1 MPAPT
6 RRRRPRLRPPL
17 GRPPLGY
24 GQLDT
29 EGTGSL
35 ANASTRPRIFYG
47 WFILAAGFF
56 ALFVSMGARNGFGLF
71 VVPMSDDLAW
81 SRTDI
86 SAAIS
91 IGILVNGLSQ
101 PFLGRLYDRFGGRV
115 VISLSL
121 LTLGLSTM
129 LLAVISN
136 FGLGFTL
143 PIRIGAYGFN
153 IFEITLSSSLLYLV
167 VIYGLVMSTASSGV
181 SLVTVHAVL
190 AKWFFRRRGIVLSI
204 CTAGTSVGGLILTP
218 FTASLIIFAHWR
230 VAWMVM
236 GVLVLILALPLVV
249 LFMRERPE
257 DVGEVPDGGD
267 GEPMSPQVTKMLK
280 HIVTKV
286 VVHGA
291 SHLSLATASF
301 FVAGAI
307 SLPPVLFSVYDF
319 LPFTLSQTVQYW
331 LMLLIV
337 QALLGILVWR
347 KGVWVLIQL
356 VALPLVGLLNLV
368 ALITRDKQDS
378 QSTPASSAPLESASW
393 KDSFRSP
400 PIWQLSGA
408 YFVCG
413 VTTLII
419 STHYVPFAEDLGI
432 SKGVA
437 AIAFGMMQGL
447 NAIGVM
453 VVGVYSDKFSRKNM
467 LGSIYFMRF
476 FAYVM
481 LVTPSLLTFAAD
493 AGMMPR
499 FLSEF
504 VSTVIPPSVG
514 IWTFAYFAGMS
525 WIATPPLT
533 SSLTADIYGTRNL
546 GTLGGFTTFA
556 HQIGGSVSVFVAG
569 ILYDHTGTYVIPFGI
584 AGLTLLGATVASYAI
599 RERRYS
605 IRYQA
610 PAVQS
615 SAQEPAVARSGAE
628 AD

>member
-1 MPAPT
+1 MTTSPAK
-6 RRRRPRLRPPL
+6 
-17 GRPPLGY
+17 
-24 GQLDT
+24 
-29 EGTGSL
+29 S
-35 ANASTRPRIFYG
+35 RIFYG

-56 ALFVSMGARNGFGLF
+56 ALFVSMGARNGFGVF
-71 VVPMSDDLAW
+71 VVPMTGDLEW

-129 LLAVISN
+129 LIAVISN
-136 FGLGFTL
+136 FGIAFAL

-167 VIYGLVMSTASSGV
+167 VIYGVIMSTASSGV

-204 CTAGTSVGGLILTP
+204 CTAGTSIGGFILTP
-218 FTASLIIFAHWR
+218 FIASLIIWAHWR

-236 GVLVLILALPLVV
+236 GALVLILALPLVV
-249 LFMRERPE
+249 FFMRDSPE
-257 DVGEVPDGGD
+257 EIGEVPDGRD
-267 GEPMSPQVTKMLK
+267 GSPMSPGMARALGLVW
-280 HIVTKV
+280 KV
-286 VVHGA
+286 V
-291 SHLSLATASF
+291 
-301 FVAGAI
+301 
-307 SLPPVLFSVYDF
+307 
-319 LPFTLSQTVQYW
+319 
-331 LMLLIV
+331 
-337 QALLGILVWR
+337 
-347 KGVWVLIQL
+347 WVFIQI
-356 VALPLVGLLNLV
+356 VALPLVGLLRLV

-378 QSTPASSAPLESASW
+378 NSAPAASAPLESDSW
-393 KDSFRSP
+393 KDSFRSA

-408 YFVCG
+408 YWVCG

-419 STHYVPFAEDLGI
+419 STHYVPFAIDLGV
-432 SKGVA
+432 SPAVA
-437 AIAFGMMQGL
+437 ALAFGMMQGL

-453 VVGVYSDKFSRKNM
+453 VVGVYSDRFSRKNM

-481 LVTPSLLTFAAD
+481 LLAPSLLTFAAD

-504 VSTVIPPSVG
+504 VGAVMPPWLG

-569 ILYDHTGTYVIPFGI
+569 ILYDHTGNYVIPFGI

-605 IRYQA
+605 IRYQT
-610 PAVQS
+610 PA
-615 SAQEPAVARSGAE
+615 AATATPAVAGSGAE

>member
-1 MPAPT
+1 M
-6 RRRRPRLRPPL
+6 
-17 GRPPLGY
+17 G
-24 GQLDT
+24 DT

-35 ANASTRPRIFYG
+35 ANAPTRSRIFYG

-136 FGLGFTL
+136 FGVGFTL
-143 PIRIGAYGFN
+143 PVRIGAYGFN

-167 VIYGLVMSTASSGV
+167 IIYGFVMSTASSGV

-236 GVLVLILALPLVV
+236 GVLVLVLALPLVV
-249 LFMRERPE
+249 MFMRERPE
-257 DVGEVPDGGD
+257 DIGEVPDGGD
-267 GEPMSPQVTKMLK
+267 SEPMSPQTARLLGMVW
-280 HIVTKV
+280 KV
-286 VVHGA
+286 VWV
-291 SHLSLATASF
+291 
-301 FVAGAI
+301 
-307 SLPPVLFSVYDF
+307 F
-319 LPFTLSQTVQYW
+319 LQ
-331 LMLLIV
+331 I
-337 QALLGILVWR
+337 
-347 KGVWVLIQL
+347 
-356 VALPLVGLLNLV
+356 VALPLVGLLRLV
-368 ALITRDKQDS
+368 AFITRDKQDS
-378 QSTPASSAPLESASW
+378 QSTPAASAPLESDSW
-393 KDSFRSP
+393 KDSFRFP

-419 STHYVPFAEDLGI
+419 STHYVPFAEDLGV

-556 HQIGGSVSVFVAG
+556 HQIGGSVSVFAAG

-584 AGLTLLGATVASYAI
+584 AGLTLLGATLASYSI

-605 IRYQA
+605 VRYQP
-610 PAVQS
+610 PA
-615 SAQEPAVARSGAE
+615 AQTPTRSPAVAGADSGA
-628 AD
+628 D